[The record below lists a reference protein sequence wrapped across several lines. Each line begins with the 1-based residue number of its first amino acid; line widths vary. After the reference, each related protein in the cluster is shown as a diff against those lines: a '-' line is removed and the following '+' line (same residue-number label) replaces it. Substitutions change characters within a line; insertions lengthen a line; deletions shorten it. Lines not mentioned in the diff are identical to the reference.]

1 MGLSRHLQVKGGG
14 IQNPGTR
21 RWAACSGPKREERST
36 GKRIVPNREPD
47 LPVFLVKLGGHVL
60 PAGRL
65 TRDVEGI
72 ELYSL
77 PSSHGET
84 DSLPQGPFDPTLTV
98 GILPSQRANGRS
110 SNR

>member
-47 LPVFLVKLGGHVL
+47 LPV
-60 PAGRL
+60 
-65 TRDVEGI
+65 
-72 ELYSL
+72 
-77 PSSHGET
+77 SSG
-84 DSLPQGPFDPTLTV
+84 
-98 GILPSQRANGRS
+98 
-110 SNR
+110 